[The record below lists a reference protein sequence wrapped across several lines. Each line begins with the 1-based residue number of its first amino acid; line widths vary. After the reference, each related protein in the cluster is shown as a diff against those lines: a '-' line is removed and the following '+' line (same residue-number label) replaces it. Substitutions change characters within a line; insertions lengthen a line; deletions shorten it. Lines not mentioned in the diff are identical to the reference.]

1 MSSRRVRQYPTPCIP
16 PFNMVVQSKLVGKI
30 TGVIK
35 GYTKLRVV
43 VRQARQEKIKRAAL
57 VERLMTAMS
66 FGETELMER
75 VANSLYKSAD
85 SCPEKRKNIA

>member
-1 MSSRRVRQYPTPCIP
+1 
-16 PFNMVVQSKLVGKI
+16 MVVQSKHVGKI
-30 TGVIK
+30 AGVIK

-66 FGETELMER
+66 FGETELMEL
-75 VANSLYKSAD
+75 VANSQDRSDD
-85 SCPEKRKNIA
+85 SCCEKRRNIGG